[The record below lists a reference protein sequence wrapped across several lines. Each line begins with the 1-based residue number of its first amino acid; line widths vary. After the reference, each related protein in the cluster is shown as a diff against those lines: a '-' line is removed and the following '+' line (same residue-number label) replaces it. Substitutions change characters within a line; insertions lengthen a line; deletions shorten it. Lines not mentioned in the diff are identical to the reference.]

1 MKCTYIPSKGT
12 SLFLKLKKLYG
23 YETAKQIFL
32 RAINPRFISDYKET
46 LSLDAEGV
54 PTFESLMSNNWMKS
68 FIGDELILKTL
79 NTYEAK
85 EDTIDNFNSL
95 LEEARIFNTS
105 SPYRNGFIATIEYTE
120 DSKIV
125 VQISKYI
132 QEKADKFNNQYGVQ
146 KLNES
151 LQRIFGS
158 LGVTVGKLTDA
169 EVSRGRVGH
178 IDFSKARGIA
188 SGFNSMIRVANNT
201 EGAEAISEE
210 FSHLM
215 VELFKED
222 TLVNRSLNVLI
233 NSEEAVKQVLGAQ
246 YQDVYDYHNGNI
258 RLIAEEALG
267 QILQKNLLN
276 NTLETSK
283 HKSLFRR
290 AIDYI
295 VSKFK
300 NFKTSDVD
308 AAIQY
313 ADNAM
318 NQLAKN
324 ILTNNIQVTKEDIA
338 RINRND
344 SFNSLSDRVERNINI
359 LKKAIDVEL
368 KRYKINK
375 EADPEF
381 IKKTVSDLRKFSSK
395 DTDTIMGLATYSKTA
410 VANLR
415 YLYNGFSTLN
425 EKSLD
430 DRSKFLRKVQQYL
443 QSYGDFIEALNTSL
457 NEEETLEN
465 NMFIRE
471 LEIDG
476 TKYTLKDLVEDLN
489 NLNARLK
496 DKFKNTAIPMF
507 AEFCKPY
514 LEGTDIAVEEIIK
527 HAEGDISFLDRWIDS
542 MGTSSD
548 VLLQVFDSAAKKA
561 KDKARFNTIEIIK
574 KIQAWR
580 IKAEKNGIT
589 DFEKFFE
596 KDSTGRKTG
605 NYISEVNIGEFE
617 YQKSLFLESLNKK
630 YGKNPTGDSAR
641 QKIAEKNEWLK
652 KNAIV
657 SFGRIYPK
665 PNIWR
670 NEAYDNLSN
679 VEKEVLNEF
688 NILKAELDKLIP
700 ENKLTSNLAIQIRK
714 SSGQRFITSVT
725 SPSALF
731 ENIKEGFKSSFYDS
745 TDDDQIFGAT
755 VRKGLTNFDGSE
767 FMVLPLNYTTRL
779 DNPEELSTDLASTL
793 MAYAYMANQYNELE
807 KIVNPLEIGRTI
819 VKTYREHKK
828 TRGNSPLM
836 EKIDALGDVVYKD
849 ILHSEGTN
857 IAKKLDDFME
867 SQIYQRYIKDEG
879 VIGKFNIAKTVNKA
893 LEASSMAQLGFNWLA
908 NLANVT
914 QGICMQHIEVAA
926 KQYFTAGE
934 LLSADKEYASMLKD
948 YIPEVG
954 ARVQNSK
961 LALIGEF
968 FNIKQDFKG
977 KVRRVNKKN
986 ILERLF
992 GADVA
997 FLGQEAGDHWLY
1009 YRTAIAHMKHTKIK
1023 INGKETTVWDA
1034 IEVRDSK
1041 VGGGIKELY
1050 IPEAYNLDGTKFD
1063 VSKFGR
1069 RIAHINHT
1077 LFGVYNEEDANAA
1090 NRVALGRLLM
1100 QYRKWMKPLFN
1111 RRFQKKQ
1118 YVLEMEGYEEG
1129 YYRTLVRVA
1138 QQLKRGEVQFGML
1151 KDQLSKEDYSN
1162 IRRALLEIAQFLC
1175 VIGASQL
1182 INWPDDKDRPWAL
1195 KLAEYTTHRL
1205 AHELG
1210 GLTPSPAMINET
1222 LKTVKTPLAI
1232 LSTAQNAVNLATSII
1247 DPRDWTNE
1255 IQSGPYKGMSTLEKN
1270 FIKAPI
1276 PGVAQFRQIQKFA
1289 GDLDTSMMYYLRPY

>member
-1 MKCTYIPSKGT
+1 MKCTYLPSKGVN
-12 SLFLKLKKLYG
+12 LFKQLKKQYG
-23 YETAKQIFL
+23 YHTAKEVFL
-32 RAINPRFISDYKET
+32 RAINPRFIKDNKNT

-54 PTFESLMSNNWMKS
+54 PTFESLMSNSWMKS
-68 FIGDELILKTL
+68 FIGDELILKSL
-79 NTYEAK
+79 NTYSPK
-85 EDTIDNFNSL
+85 EDTIDNYKSL
-95 LEEARIFNTS
+95 IEEARAFNTT
-105 SPYRNGFIATIEYTE
+105 SPYKDSFIATVEYTE
-120 DSKIV
+120 DNQIV
-125 VQISKYI
+125 IQISKYS
-132 QEKADKFNNQYGVQ
+132 QGKAEQFNNQYGVV

-151 LQRIFGS
+151 LARIFGS
-158 LGVTVGKLTDA
+158 LGVTVGNLTAA
-169 EVSRGRVGH
+169 EVSSGRVGH
-178 IDFSKARGIA
+178 IDFSKARDMA
-188 SGFNSMIRVANNT
+188 SGFNSMIRVANNM
-201 EGAEAISEE
+201 EGATAISEE

-215 VELFKED
+215 IEIFKND
-222 TLVNRSLNVLI
+222 SLVVRGLNAIMNEESLKKI
-233 NSEEAVKQVLGAQ
+233 LGDS
-246 YQDVYDYHNGNI
+246 YQDVFDYHNGN
-258 RLIAEEALG
+258 LTLVAEEALG
-267 QILQKNLLN
+267 QLLQKNLL
-276 NTLETSK
+276 TTSLEEYK
-283 HKSLFRR
+283 HKSLFKRV
-290 AIDYI
+290 IDYI
-295 VSKFK
+295 VNKFK

-308 AAIQY
+308 AAIQD

-324 ILTNNIQVTKEDIA
+324 ILTNTVQVTKEDVVN
-338 RINRND
+338 INRND
-344 SFNSLSDRVERNINI
+344 SFNSLSDRVERNVNI
-359 LKKAIDVEL
+359 LKGAIEVEL
-368 KRYKINK
+368 KRYKINEDVDPTSISTNISNLRRFTNK
-375 EADPEF
+375 E
-381 IKKTVSDLRKFSSK
+381 
-395 DTDTIMGLATYSKTA
+395 TDTVLGLMTYAKTA
-410 VANLR
+410 IANLK

-425 EKSLD
+425 EKSIN
-430 DRSKFLRKVQQYL
+430 DRSKYLRKVQQYL
-443 QSYGDFIEALNTSL
+443 QSYGDFIGALNTAL

-471 LEIDG
+471 IEIDG
-476 TKYTLKDLVEDLN
+476 FKFNLKSLIEELN
-489 NLNARLK
+489 SLSVQLEN
-496 DKFKNTAIPMF
+496 KFKNTAIPMF

-514 LEGTDIAVEEIIK
+514 LEGTGIVVEELIK
-527 HAEGDISFLDRWIDS
+527 RAESDISFLDRWIDS

-548 VLLQVFDSAAKKA
+548 VLLQVFDMSAKKA
-561 KDKARFNTIEIIK
+561 KDAARFKTIDTIK

-580 IKAEKNGIT
+580 IKAENAGIT

-596 KDSTGRKTG
+596 KDSSGRKTG
-605 NYISEVNIGEFE
+605 NYISAVNLGEFE
-617 YQKSLFLESLNKK
+617 YQKNLFLEELNKK
-630 YGKNPTGDSAR
+630 YGKNPSGEQAK
-641 QKIAEKNEWLK
+641 QKIAEKNEWMK
-652 KNAIV
+652 KYAIV
-657 SFGRIYPK
+657 SFGRIYPNPTMWENK
-665 PNIWR
+665 
-670 NEAYDNLSN
+670 EYTKLSDT
-679 VEKEVLNEF
+679 EKAIFKEF
-688 NILKAELDKLIP
+688 TDLKAELDRLLP
-700 ENKLTSNLAIQIRK
+700 EKKINSNMAIQMRK

-725 SPSALF
+725 SPSKLF

-745 TDDDQIFGAT
+745 ADDDQIFGAT

-767 FMVLPLNYTTRL
+767 FMVLPLNYTSKL
-779 DNPEELSTDLASTL
+779 NNQEELSTDLAATL

-819 VKTYREHKK
+819 VKQYRDTKK
-828 TRGNSPLM
+828 TRGSNPLI
-836 EKIDALGDVVYKD
+836 EKVDALGDVVYRD
-849 ILHSEGTN
+849 ILHAEGTN

-893 LEASSMAQLGFNWLA
+893 LEASSLAQLGFNWLA

-934 LLSADKEYASMLKD
+934 LLSADKEYASLLKD

-961 LALIGEF
+961 MALLGEF

-977 KVRRVNKKN
+977 KVKRSNKKN

-992 GADVA
+992 GADIA
-997 FLGQEAGDHWLY
+997 FLGQECGDHWLY

-1023 INGKETTVWDA
+1023 VDGKETTVWDA
-1034 IEVRDSK
+1034 LQVRDSK
-1041 VGGGIKELY
+1041 VGRGIKEMY
-1050 IPEAYNLDGTKFD
+1050 MPEAYNLDGSKFD
-1063 VSKFGR
+1063 VAKFGR

-1077 LFGVYNEEDANAA
+1077 LFGVYNDEDANAA

-1118 YVLEMEGYEEG
+1118 YVLEMDATEEG
-1129 YYRTLVRVA
+1129 YYRTLIRVA

-1151 KDQLSKEDYSN
+1151 KEQLSEEDFSN
-1162 IRRALLEIAQFLC
+1162 VKRALWEIIQFLA
-1175 VIGASQL
+1175 VMAASQL

-1247 DPRDWTNE
+1247 DPRDWVDE

-1276 PGVAQFRQIQKFA
+1276 PGVAQFRQIQKFV